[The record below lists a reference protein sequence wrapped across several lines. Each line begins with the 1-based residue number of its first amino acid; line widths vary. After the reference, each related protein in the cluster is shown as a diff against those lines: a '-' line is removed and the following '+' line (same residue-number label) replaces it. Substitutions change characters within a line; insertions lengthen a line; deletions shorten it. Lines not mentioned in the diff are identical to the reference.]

1 MFSYLIFHPFFQG
14 SQLTPFARTD
24 FTVLSFLVYI
34 VLYFKLCFCL
44 FYVAYWGG
52 SVAEWLECW
61 TQAQKGLVPNRS
73 RDAVG

>member
-1 MFSYLIFHPFFQG
+1 MFSYLIFHPG
-14 SQLTPFARTD
+14 ESADPFVLTD